1 MLDRRF
7 PGFRTVRGR
16 MLFWILAATM
26 PIYAGAL
33 YMSYQATA
41 QRLEHDAERDADEL
55 AARLAAGMDAVIR
68 PIEGGIRTVASQLE
82 EIDPPQEQYP
92 ARIRGIL
99 AAWPDVYGSTIAV
112 EVANEKAAARQ
123 PYAPYLFRRGGEV
136 AYSDL
141 ATASYAYATLPWYR
155 RAADSQLPVWS
166 LPYFDKG
173 GGEAWMVTYSVPFF
187 RRLAD
192 ERVLAGVATADLDLN
207 WVRRAAADVPLGS
220 GGMGWLVSPPAA
232 DSFLTPIGPTPR
244 RLQAFDASLD
254 ANAVRVIGEQMLA
267 HGVTFR
273 LLPKGVTAQP
283 AYLAA
288 RSLQTLDWRVV
299 LVLPQSE
306 LLAEARR
313 LLRRQLWLGAAGLVL
328 LIAAISFV
336 AAAISRPVHELA
348 AAVGTASEDHLGFTL
363 PDSPRRDEV
372 GVLTAALRRMR
383 DSLKN
388 HIELRAAN
396 LAEQAR
402 LEHELQ
408 IAASIQQAMLP
419 KPGSRALPPEVRTAA
434 ALTPAKQVGGDLY
447 DYFTVDDTHVL
458 FAIADVSDKG
468 IPAALFMAR
477 LAGLLGVVATSG
489 KSPDRILHEINA
501 RLVEDNDA
509 CMFITIGCGLLDI
522 RNGHIRY
529 ASAGHDAPLLRTAE
543 GSVASLAVE
552 NGAAIGID
560 SSAEYTAMEIVLAP
574 GDTLVLFTD
583 GVTEA
588 WMADGAQFG
597 TERLVTVLSE
607 AKDGSSDALLR
618 HVVDTVASSARAA
631 DDLTVLA
638 LSWTPRGVTWNRSE
652 KAMRWLIE
660 PQISNVGVAQT
671 QQWLRSI
678 LAARAVAADLI
689 NDAELIAEELLT
701 NVVRSLDARG
711 CDSRMSLDCELT
723 ATQIVM
729 TVRDD
734 GPPFDPLALAAPD
747 LDADISDRSVGGL
760 GVTLVRQLADS
771 CRYSHV
777 DGHNVM
783 EIRLHRTTV

>member
-1 MLDRRF
+1 
-7 PGFRTVRGR
+7 

-33 YMSYQATA
+33 YMSYQTTA
-41 QRLEHDAERDADEL
+41 QRLERDAERDADEL

-68 PIEGGIRTVASQLE
+68 PLEGGIRTVASQLE

-112 EVANEKAAARQ
+112 EVARENAATKQ
-123 PYAPYLFRRGGEV
+123 PYAPYLFRRSGEI

-141 ATASYAYATLPWYR
+141 ASASYAYATLPWYR
-155 RAADSQLPVWS
+155 RAADSQRPVWS
-166 LPYFDKG
+166 LPYFDRG

-192 ERVLAGVATADLDLN
+192 GPRVLAGVATADLDLN
-207 WVRRAAADVPLGS
+207 WVRRAAADVALGS

-232 DSFLTPIGPTPR
+232 DSFLTPIGPTAR
-244 RLQAFDASLD
+244 RLEAFDASLD
-254 ANAVRVIGEQMLA
+254 ANAVRAIGEEMLA
-267 HGVTFR
+267 RGVTFR
-273 LLPKGVTAQP
+273 LLPKGVAAQP

-306 LLAEARR
+306 LLAEARA

-336 AAAISRPVHELA
+336 AAAISRPVHALA
-348 AAVGTASEDHLGFTL
+348 EAVGAASEDHLGFTL

-419 KPGSRALPPEVRTAA
+419 KAGSRGLPAEVRTAA

-447 DYFTVDDTHVL
+447 DYFTVDDNHVL

-522 RNGHIRY
+522 RTGHIRY
-529 ASAGHDAPLLRTAE
+529 ASAGHDAPLLRMAE
-543 GSVASLAVE
+543 GSVAPLAVE

-560 SSAEYTAMEIVLAP
+560 SAAEYSAIEIVLAP

-607 AKDGSSDALLR
+607 AQDGSSDALLR
-618 HVVDTVASSARAA
+618 HVVDTVATTARAA

-638 LSWTPRGVTWNRSE
+638 LSWTPHGVTWKRTE
-652 KAMRWLIE
+652 TAMHWLIE

-678 LAARAVAADLI
+678 LASRAVAAERI

-701 NVVRSLDARG
+701 NIVRSLDARG
-711 CDSRMSLDCELT
+711 GDSRMSLDFELT
-723 ATQIVM
+723 PTQIVM

-734 GPPFDPLALAAPD
+734 GPPFDPLSLAAPD
-747 LDADISDRSVGGL
+747 LEADISDRAVGGL
-760 GVTLVRQLADS
+760 GVALVRQLADS
-771 CRYSHV
+771 CRYSRIQ
-777 DGHNVM
+777 DHNVL
-783 EIRLHRTTV
+783 EIRLHRTPV

>member
-1 MLDRRF
+1 
-7 PGFRTVRGR
+7 

-33 YMSYQATA
+33 YMSYQTTA

-92 ARIRGIL
+92 GRIRGIL

-112 EVANEKAAARQ
+112 EVANENAATKQ
-123 PYAPYLFRRGGEV
+123 PFAPYLFRRSGEI

-141 ATASYAYATLPWYR
+141 ASASYAYATLPWYR

-166 LPYFDKG
+166 LPYFDRG
-173 GGEAWMVTYSVPFF
+173 GGETWMVTYSVPFF

-192 ERVLAGVATADLDLN
+192 SRRVLAGVATADLDLN
-207 WVRRAAADVPLGS
+207 WVRRAAADVPLAS

-232 DSFLTPIGPTPR
+232 DSFLTPIGPTAT
-244 RLQAFDASLD
+244 RLEAFDASLD
-254 ANAVRVIGEQMLA
+254 ASAVRVIGEQMLA
-267 HGVTFR
+267 RGVTFR
-273 LLPKGVTAQP
+273 LLPKGVTVQP

-288 RSLQTLDWRVV
+288 RRLQTLDWRVV

-328 LIAAISFV
+328 LVAAISFV
-336 AAAISRPVHELA
+336 AAAISRPVHALA
-348 AAVGTASEDHLGFTL
+348 EAVSTASEDHLGFTL

-383 DSLKN
+383 DSLKS

-419 KPGSRALPPEVRTAA
+419 KPGSRDLPAEVRTAA

-447 DYFTVDDTHVL
+447 DYFVVDDAHVL

-489 KSPDRILHEINA
+489 KSPDRILQEINA

-529 ASAGHDAPLLRTAE
+529 ASAGHDPPLLRMAE
-543 GSVASLAVE
+543 GSVAPLAVE
-552 NGAAIGID
+552 NGAAIGIEPT
-560 SSAEYTAMEIVLAP
+560 AEYSAVEIVLAP

-597 TERLVTVLSE
+597 TERLVAVLSE

-618 HVVDTVASSARAA
+618 HVVDTVASTARAA

-638 LSWTPRGVTWNRSE
+638 LSWTPRGVSWLRTE
-652 KAMRWLIE
+652 TAMRWIIE
-660 PQISNVGVAQT
+660 PQISNVGVAQA

-678 LAARAVAADLI
+678 LASRAVAADRV
-689 NDAELIAEELLT
+689 NDAELVAEELLT

-711 CDSRMSLDCELT
+711 GDSRMSLDCELT
-723 ATQIVM
+723 HTQIVV

-734 GPPFDPLALAAPD
+734 GPPFDPLSLAAPD
-747 LDADISDRSVGGL
+747 LDADIDDRAIGGL

-771 CRYSHV
+771 CRYSRV
-777 DGHNVM
+777 AGHNVM
-783 EIRLHRTTV
+783 EIRLHRTSV